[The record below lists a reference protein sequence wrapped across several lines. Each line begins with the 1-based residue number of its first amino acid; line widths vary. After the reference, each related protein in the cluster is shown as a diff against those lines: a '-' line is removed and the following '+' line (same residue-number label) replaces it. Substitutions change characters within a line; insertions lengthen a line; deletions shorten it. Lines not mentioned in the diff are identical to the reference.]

1 MSLNCSQMQSN
12 TKNQQPII
20 SLLLTLKII
29 RIVKRNWYSK
39 YKTMDSEEKF
49 QILVKIK
56 SFAII

>member
-39 YKTMDSEEKF
+39 YKTMDSEEKI